1 MGDDG
6 CSEKSEVI
14 PNVAGVTQDNDQRGA
29 SSYMV
34 PSQLSPGSN
43 DGGYCGRKRVHQ
55 QGENAYFDFMPVY
68 KSITH
73 MATGTDDGAKQCAKI
88 VKTHM
93 HACKKACMKA
103 GGKDMPKKGGKGV
116 ASHPQTS
123 NKMVPQRLKM
133 ATSPARGNKT
143 RRWRSS
149 SF

>member
-1 MGDDG
+1 M
-6 CSEKSEVI
+6 
-14 PNVAGVTQDNDQRGA
+14 
-29 SSYMV
+29 
-34 PSQLSPGSN
+34 PSQLSPGN
-43 DGGYCGRKRVHQ
+43 DDGGYCGRKRVHQ

-93 HACKKACMKA
+93 HTCKKACMKA
-103 GGKDMPKKGGKGV
+103 GGKDLPQKGGKGV
-116 ASHPQTS
+116 ALHPQTS